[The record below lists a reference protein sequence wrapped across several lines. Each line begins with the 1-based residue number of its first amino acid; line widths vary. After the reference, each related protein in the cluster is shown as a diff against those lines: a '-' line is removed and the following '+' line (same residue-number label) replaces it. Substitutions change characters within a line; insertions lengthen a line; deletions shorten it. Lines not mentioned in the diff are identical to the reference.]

1 MIRSKFSF
9 LGICF
14 TVLISSCG
22 NQQYEMTECV
32 GFQIKGWG
40 ELLKKEAFSSLDHRK
55 QTQLDPLT
63 ERSELSF
70 ADANYVYDRILTFT
84 LLYPKDAKG
93 RFSHVNSCVSEA
105 SLIVRSPGDNLSL
118 ETLSAFL
125 EFLEENSIAPKI
137 ILDVHSVFDATEIF
151 SVLDKT
157 LMTEVGAGFIEHV
170 RGKFFVVRI
179 KSLDPFAERL
189 RQELPK

>member
-1 MIRSKFSF
+1 MIRSQFSF
-9 LGICF
+9 LGIFF

-22 NQQYEMTECV
+22 HQQYDITECV
-32 GFQIKGWG
+32 GSQIKGWS

-55 QTQLDPLT
+55 QTRLDPLT

-84 LLYPKDAKG
+84 LLFPKNADG

-105 SLIVRSPGDNLSL
+105 SLIVRSPGSNLSL
-118 ETLSAFL
+118 ETLSTFL
-125 EFLEENSIAPKI
+125 EFLEANSIASKI
-137 ILDVHSVFDATEIF
+137 ILDVRSVFDASEVF
-151 SVLDKT
+151 SVLDQT
-157 LMTEVGAGFIEHV
+157 LTTEVGAGFIEHV

-179 KSLDPFAERL
+179 KSLDPFAEQL
-189 RQELPK
+189 KQELQE